1 MQDIEP
7 SHTLVTGDDIG
18 RGITFRMADMQSL
31 AGRIGEHVQHIE
43 FRPGAILVRPERRV
57 FLPVAL
63 PLGLNSFGI
72 VNHQMPSQMGYSPS
86 WRSVLI
92 DGCHFCLYPVDMA
105 EETATKNPPLRRVA
119 SSQKA
124 RANPPSSSR

>member
-43 FRPGAILVRPERRV
+43 FRPGAILVRPDRRV

-92 DGCHFCLYPVDMA
+92 DGMSFLSLSRGYGRGDCK
-105 EETATKNPPLRRVA
+105 KNPA
-119 SSQKA
+119 SSAGRVISESA
-124 RANPPSSSR
+124 RYPTIV